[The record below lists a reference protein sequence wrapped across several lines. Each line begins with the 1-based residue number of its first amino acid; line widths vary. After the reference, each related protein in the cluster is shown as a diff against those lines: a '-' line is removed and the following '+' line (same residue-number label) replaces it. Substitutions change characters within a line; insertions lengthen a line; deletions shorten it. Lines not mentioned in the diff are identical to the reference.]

1 MIVQCLNRSN
11 EYDNIEVKSV
21 ADYVPSHGFSLHKP
35 LGKKKDSPYYI
46 DQFGT
51 FDIETTSRTRIEKD
65 AHGEEVTKPID
76 AFMYVWSACID
87 GEEVH
92 GRYWKDFIDL
102 LDKIQNYY
110 CTNESRYFVIYVHNL
125 PFEFS
130 FMIGYLNDYSE
141 VFATGKRKPLVW
153 RLKKRGIELRCSY
166 KLTNM
171 SLDNFTKKMAGCTHI
186 KAKGDLDY
194 SLIRHNESYISP
206 TEWGYIINDTL
217 GLWEAICYMLRKDGD
232 TIATVPL
239 TSTSYVRRDMKRAIR
254 KGTTTRLLKK
264 KLALTD
270 VTYKLLKEAFRGGD
284 THANMIKCAKIYH
297 DVYSFDASSMYPAM
311 LLLMQFPMTAFEKM
325 PVTSKCLK
333 YIKSKELAWIAQIK
347 LTNVRLKEDQYNPYL
362 SISKCRNL
370 QGVDPDNGRVWKAAE
385 LETTVTDIDFS
396 IIEECYD
403 FDSVEIIEDTLYTA
417 HYGYIPDD
425 VRSVI
430 MEYFTAKTKLKIAVK
445 KTAPNS
451 KEREEAEYDLMKAK
465 NKLNGIYG
473 MAATDPIHPIM
484 LYLDNEWQEF
494 SYSMYANDIAYKE
507 KVDASGFSI
516 PDEKSISEQSEKSVL
531 PYVWGVYTTAHAR
544 KHLRRI
550 LACAESSY
558 IYCDT
563 DSCKATNFN
572 FDKLT
577 ELNNWIYELCEET
590 NSFVDIDGKKYY
602 IGYFDCESDVKSENR
617 YEPEYKDFK
626 TLGAKKYCFNAYKET
641 KDKTYFGCTISGV
654 KKSRGVEVIKN
665 LDNFR
670 EGFKIKNSGGFQI
683 WYNDSD
689 TITKVKVKDYQGK
702 EAVTEYT
709 GYSCMIPRDYEIGLS
724 DDQIKNYTI
733 IDEIVE

>member
-11 EYDNIEVKSV
+11 NYDSIEVNSV
-21 ADYVPSHGFSLHKP
+21 TDYKPSHNFSLHKP
-35 LGKKKDSPYYI
+35 LGKGKNSPYYI

-51 FDIETTSRTRIEKD
+51 LDIETTSRTRTEKD
-65 AHGEEVTKPID
+65 DQGNYVERPVD

-87 GEEVH
+87 GEEIQ
-92 GRYWKDFIDL
+92 GRYWKDFIAL

-110 CTNESRYFVIYVHNL
+110 GTNESRYFVIYVHNL
-125 PFEFS
+125 AFEFS
-130 FMIGYLNDYSE
+130 FLIGYLNDYSE

-153 RLKKRGIELRCSY
+153 RLKQRGIEFRCSY
-166 KLTNM
+166 KLSNM
-171 SLDNFTKKMAGCTHI
+171 SLENFTNKMQGCQHI

-194 SLIRHNESYISP
+194 SLIRHNESYINPS
-206 TEWGYIINDTL
+206 EWGYIINDTL
-217 GLWEAICYMLRKDGD
+217 GLWESICYMMQKDGD
-232 TIATVPL
+232 NIATIPL
-239 TSTSYVRRDMKRAIR
+239 TSTSYVRRDMKRAIK

-264 KLALTD
+264 KLAITD
-270 VTYKLLKEAFRGGD
+270 ETYKLLKEAFRGGD
-284 THANMIKCAKIYH
+284 THANMVKCGKIYN

-311 LLLMQFPMTAFEKM
+311 LLLMQFPVTAFEKM

-333 YIKSKELAWIAQIK
+333 YIKDKKLAWIAQIK

-370 QGVDPDNGRVWKAAE
+370 IKCDPDNGRVWKAGS

-403 FDSVEIIEDTLYTA
+403 FDNIEIIEDTLYTA
-417 HYGYIPDD
+417 RYGYIPDD

-430 MEYFTAKTKLKIAVK
+430 MEYFAAKTKLKIAVK
-445 KTAPNS
+445 NTAPNS

-473 MAATDPIHPIM
+473 MAATDPVHPVM
-484 LYLDNEWQEF
+484 LYLENEWQEF
-494 SYSMYANDIAYKE
+494 SYAMYENDIAYKG
-507 KVDASGFSI
+507 KVDASGFKI
-516 PDEKSISEQSEKSVL
+516 PDEKTIAEQSEKSVL
-531 PYVWGVYTTAHAR
+531 PYEWGVYTTAHAR

-550 LACAESSY
+550 LACAESNY

-577 ELNNWIYELCEET
+577 ELNNWIYDLCEKT
-590 NSFVDIDGKKYY
+590 KSFVEIEGKKYY
-602 IGYFDCESDVKSENR
+602 IGYFDCESDIKSDNK

-626 TLGAKKYCFNAYKET
+626 TLGAKKYCFNAYKKTRNE
-641 KDKTYFGCTISGV
+641 TYFGCTISGV
-654 KKSRGVEVIKN
+654 KKSRGIEVIKT
-665 LDNFR
+665 LDNFKN
-670 EGFKIKNSGGFQI
+670 GFKIKNSGGFQI

-689 TITKVKVKDYQGK
+689 KITKVKVVDYQGK
-702 EAVTEYT
+702 EAITEYT
-709 GYSCMIPRDYEIGLS
+709 GYSCMIARDYEIGLS

-733 IDEIVE
+733 IDEIAE